1 MRRYIGTR
9 DPKNGEATVLVVDD
23 GGKSR
28 DLPARKEV
36 RNHSPTGIEWG
47 YGGSGPAQ
55 LALALLCDYFSLV
68 EEGREI
74 GRAIATAVGHPLGE
88 DWGDDKHKEPIQMAL
103 RIYQEFKWST
113 VAKFD
118 RERGFVLTTGDITA
132 KLRALLEQHRKG
144 TTARLGGE

>member
-9 DPKNGEATVLVVDD
+9 DAKTHRASVLVVDD

-28 DLPARKEV
+28 DLPTRTEV
-36 RNHSPTGIEWG
+36 RNHSPDGFEWG

-55 LALALLCDYFSLV
+55 LSLAMLCDYFSI
-68 EEGREI
+68 ESEGQHL
-74 GRAIATAVGHPLGE
+74 GRSIAEAIWHPLGSNL
-88 DWGDDKHKEPIQMAL
+88 GDDKLREPIQMAL

-118 RERGFVLTTGDITA
+118 QKTGFVVTTGDITA

-144 TTARLGGE
+144 TARLGGQ